1 VGNRRRET
9 VAERGTGVVRRAV
22 EEIWNQGDLGLADL
36 LFAPTYVNHGGL
48 IPDVVRGPEAIKVSV
63 ALYRTAFPGFHITV
77 EAMRATGEIVDL
89 RWTAHGGPPA
99 GQAQDAPASHGDML
113 QGTTR
118 GRIAANQIAE
128 SWTTWDREGVLR
140 RLGIVPPED
149 DHVDDTSLRA

>member
-1 VGNRRRET
+1 MGNRRRET

-63 ALYRTAFPGFHITV
+63 AMYRAAFPGFYISL
-77 EAMRATGEIVDL
+77 EAVMAVGEMVDL
-89 RWTAHGGPPA
+89 RWTAHGAPPDSRP
-99 GQAQDAPASHGDML
+99 QVTPESHGDML

-149 DHVDDTSLRA
+149 GHVDDTSLRA